1 MWYEN
6 TDWKE
11 HHVIELKDI
20 EEARQRI
27 SNSIIRTP
35 LVRDQLI
42 TQANV
47 FLKLDNLQTTG
58 SFKERG
64 AVNKLKKIKEEG
76 KYTGVI
82 GASAGNHA
90 QAVAYHGAKLG
101 FSVSMI
107 MPTHTP
113 TVKANATQKW
123 GANIELQGE
132 TVDQGIIVAKQISK
146 EKNLAFI
153 HAFDDLDIIAG
164 QGTAG
169 LEILDD
175 VPEIDCVVIPVGGG
189 GMASGMA
196 TAIKSIRPSCKIIGV
211 QTEKYPQVT
220 NAFYGK
226 NADKIV
232 DSGPTIADG
241 IAVKGIGEHTIG
253 HLKKYVDEMINVS
266 EEEIADAILYL
277 LQHKKILAEGA
288 GAAGLAAIM
297 SGKANIKGCKN
308 VATTICGGNIDMNLL
323 NRIVEHGFLKQKRLL
338 KVNVVISDRPGSLNM
353 LTGLL
358 KNLNVNI
365 LQIEHDRASTS
376 IPYYNT
382 GTNLLLE
389 TRGEQHY
396 NETVE
401 TLKKN
406 CFRVTVSN

>member
-1 MWYEN
+1 MVGDSSN
-6 TDWKE
+6 QKMID
-11 HHVIELKDI
+11 LKSI
-20 EEARQRI
+20 QQARERV
-27 SNSIIRTP
+27 SSSIIRTP
-35 LVRDQLI
+35 LVQDHLI
-42 TQANV
+42 TNTNV

-64 AVNKLKKIKEEG
+64 ALNKLKKIKEEG

-107 MPTHTP
+107 MPIHTP
-113 TVKANATQKW
+113 TVKANATEKW
-123 GANIELQGE
+123 GAHIELQGD
-132 TVDQGIIVAKQISK
+132 TVDQGIEVAKRISV

-169 LEILDD
+169 LEIMEDLPNLDCM
-175 VPEIDCVVIPVGGG
+175 IIPVGGG
-189 GMASGMA
+189 GLASGIA
-196 TAIKSIRPSCKIIGV
+196 AAIKAINPKCRIIGV

-220 NAFYGK
+220 NAFHGK
-226 NADKIV
+226 ETKISTDV
-232 DSGPTIADG
+232 GPTIADG
-241 IAVKGIGEHTIG
+241 IAVKGIGLNTLP
-253 HLKKYVDEMINVS
+253 HLKKYLDDMINVS

-277 LQHKKILAEGA
+277 LQHKKVLAEGA
-288 GAAGLAAIM
+288 GAAGLAAIL
-297 SGKANIKGCKN
+297 SGKANISGCKN

-323 NRIVEHGFLKQKRLL
+323 ARIVEHGFLKQKRLL

-358 KNLNVNI
+358 KDLNVNI

-389 TRGEQHY
+389 TRGEEHY
-396 NETVE
+396 NTTVE
-401 TLKKN
+401 KLKQN

>member
-1 MWYEN
+1 MVGDSSN
-6 TDWKE
+6 QKMID
-11 HHVIELKDI
+11 LKSI
-20 EEARQRI
+20 QQARERV
-27 SNSIIRTP
+27 SSSIIRTP
-35 LVRDQLI
+35 LIQDHLI
-42 TQANV
+42 TSANV

-64 AVNKLKKIKEEG
+64 ALNKLKKIKEEG

-123 GANIELQGE
+123 GAHIELQGE
-132 TVDQGIIVAKQISK
+132 TVDEGIVVARKISK

-169 LEILDD
+169 LEIAEDL
-175 VPEIDCVVIPVGGG
+175 PQIDCMVIPVGGG
-189 GMASGMA
+189 GLASGIA
-196 TAIKSIRPSCKIIGV
+196 TAIKSLYPKCRIIGV
-211 QTEKYPQVT
+211 QTEKYPQVKE
-220 NAFYGK
+220 AFYGK
-226 NADKIV
+226 PSQINTDV
-232 DSGPTIADG
+232 GPTIADG
-241 IAVKGIGEHTIG
+241 IAVKGIGEHTLP

-277 LQHKKILAEGA
+277 LQHKKVLAEGA

-297 SGKANIKGCKN
+297 TGKANIAGCKN
-308 VATTICGGNIDMNLL
+308 VVTTICGGNIDMNLL
-323 NRIVEHGFLKQKRLL
+323 ARIVEHGFLKQKRLL
-338 KVNVVISDRPGSLNM
+338 KVNVVISDRPGSLHM

-358 KNLNVNI
+358 KDLNVNI

-389 TRGEQHY
+389 TRGETHY
-396 NETVE
+396 NETVD
-401 TLKKN
+401 TLKKH

>member
-1 MWYEN
+1 L
-6 TDWKE
+6 
-11 HHVIELKDI
+11 IQLKDI
-20 EEARQRI
+20 EQARARI
-27 SNSIIRTP
+27 SSSIIRTP
-35 LVRDQLI
+35 LVRDHLY
-42 TQANV
+42 TETNL

-64 AVNKLKKIKEEG
+64 AVNKLTRVKEEG
-76 KYTGVI
+76 RYKGVI

-90 QAVAYHGAKLG
+90 QAVAYHGARLG

-123 GANIELQGE
+123 GAHIELQGE
-132 TVDQGIIVAKQISK
+132 TVDQGIEVAKRISK
-146 EKNLAFI
+146 EKDLAFI

-169 LEILDD
+169 LEILED
-175 VPEIDCVVIPVGGG
+175 VPQLDCMVIPVGGG
-189 GMASGMA
+189 GLASGIA
-196 TAIKSIRPSCKIIGV
+196 TAIKTLNPKCKIIGV

-220 NAFYGK
+220 EAFYGK
-226 NADKIV
+226 GNGKIV
-232 DSGPTIADG
+232 DAGPTIADG
-241 IAVKGIGEHTIG
+241 IAVKGIGEHTLS
-253 HLKKYVDEMINVS
+253 HLKKYVDEMVNVS

-277 LQHKKILAEGA
+277 LQHKKVLAEGA

-297 SGKANIKGCKN
+297 TGKINISGFKN

-323 NRIVEHGFLKQKRLL
+323 SRIVEHGFLKQKRLL

-358 KNLNVNI
+358 KDLNVNI

-389 TRGEQHY
+389 TRGEEHY
-396 NETVE
+396 NATVD
-401 TLKKN
+401 TLKKH

>member
-1 MWYEN
+1 MI
-6 TDWKE
+6 D
-11 HHVIELKDI
+11 LKQI
-20 EEARQRI
+20 QQARERV
-27 SNSIIRTP
+27 SSSIIRTP
-35 LVRDQLI
+35 LVHDHLY
-42 TQANV
+42 TSANL

-64 AVNKLKKIKEEG
+64 ALNKLTRIKEEG
-76 KYTGVI
+76 KYKGVI

-90 QAVAYHGAKLG
+90 QAVAYHGARLG

-107 MPTHTP
+107 MPVHTP

-123 GANIELQGE
+123 GAHIELQGE
-132 TVDQGIIVAKQISK
+132 TVDQGIEVAKKISK

-169 LEILDD
+169 LEILEDLPD
-175 VPEIDCVVIPVGGG
+175 IDCMVIPVGGG
-189 GMASGMA
+189 GLASGIA
-196 TAIKSIRPSCKIIGV
+196 TAIKSINPKCKIIGV

-220 NAFYGK
+220 NAFHGK
-226 NADKIV
+226 PIEKMV
-232 DSGPTIADG
+232 DVGPTIADG
-241 IAVKGIGEHTIG
+241 IAVKGIGEHTLD
-253 HLKKYVDEMINVS
+253 HLKKYVDEMVNVS

-277 LQHKKILAEGA
+277 LQHKKVLAEGA

-297 SGKANIKGCKN
+297 SGKAKISGCKN
-308 VATTICGGNIDMNLL
+308 ITTTICGGNIDMNLL
-323 NRIVEHGFLKQKRLL
+323 ARIVEHGFLKQKRLL

-358 KNLNVNI
+358 KDLNVNI

-389 TRGEQHY
+389 TRGEEHY
-396 NETVE
+396 NQTVDA
-401 TLKKN
+401 LKKH